1 MAIALK
7 TREGSCLRYERRGKY
22 LLDDERDVN
31 SLEDERNARNE
42 KVAGALIRRTHE
54 P

>member
-1 MAIALK
+1 MNTK
-7 TREGSCLRYERRGKY
+7 EDGHCLRDERRGKY
-22 LLDDERDVN
+22 LLDDERNVI
-31 SLEDERNARNE
+31 SLENERNARNE